1 LQFFEQANAGTSSR
15 EDNIM
20 KMATRTL
27 KKGVVA
33 VTMLALMTG
42 SAWAENLSIW
52 VRGSAANAA
61 QHMVDLWNSK
71 NAGDKI
77 EITVIPDNQMVT
89 KLATG
94 VTAGDVPDLVSF
106 DLIFMP
112 DFMKADYLI
121 DLTAELSADP
131 NQAKVAQ
138 AFRDL
143 ATYNGKL
150 YGTGFTPDVSILLYN
165 KDLFR
170 KAGLDPE
177 KPPQTLA
184 ELKDYA
190 TKIHALGPDIF
201 GYYFSGSCGGC
212 NIFTVAPMMWG
223 SGTHLLPAN
232 GDDKA
237 LEGPGIKEVLQLF
250 QDMWKAGIVPESAQ
264 SDTGANFQAVFETG
278 KIGMQ
283 GSGGFAIAALKDKH
297 PEIDFGIAHL
307 PGINPGNAS
316 SFVGGDVIAIPKGS
330 KHADIAKKFIL
341 WELTDEAQLQGLAK
355 NNILPSRNDLAE
367 NEFFKAEPR
376 YITTAKAVGIG
387 QTPWVFHFNDMVNSD
402 SSPWLQMLQTAI
414 FDGDVDGAINTAR
427 DALKTI
433 AAN

>member
-1 LQFFEQANAGTSSR
+1 MYRKIKSSIKTGLIASAMLGLMAGTALA
-15 EDNIM
+15 ED
-20 KMATRTL
+20 
-27 KKGVVA
+27 
-33 VTMLALMTG
+33 
-42 SAWAENLSIW
+42 LSIW
-52 VRGSAANAA
+52 VRASGANAA
-61 QHMVDLWNSK
+61 QHLVDLWNSK
-71 NAGDKI
+71 NPDKI
-77 EITVIPDNQMVT
+77 AVTVIPDNQMVT

-94 VTAGDVPDLVSF
+94 VTAGDVPDMISF

-112 DFMKADYLI
+112 DFMKAGYLV
-121 DLTAELSADP
+121 DLTAELSSDP
-131 NQAKVAQ
+131 NQAKVAK

-143 ATYNGKL
+143 ASYDGKL
-150 YGTGFTPDVSILLYN
+150 YGTGFTPDVSILVYN
-165 KDLFR
+165 KGLF
-170 KAGLDPE
+170 KQAGLDPE
-177 KPPQTLA
+177 KPPTTLA
-184 ELKDYA
+184 EVKDYA
-190 TKIHALGPDIF
+190 TKIRALGPDIY

-237 LEGPGIKEVLQLF
+237 LDGPGVKEVLQLF

-264 SDTGANFQAVFETG
+264 ADTGANFQAVFETG
-278 KIGMQ
+278 KVGMQ
-283 GSGGFAIAALKDKH
+283 GSGGFAIAALKANH

-307 PGINPGNAS
+307 PGIKPENAS

-330 KHADIAKKFIL
+330 KHPDLAKKFIA
-341 WELTDEAQLQGLAK
+341 WQLTDEAQLQGLAK
-355 NNILPSRNDLAE
+355 NNILPSRTDLAE

-402 SSPWLQMLQTAI
+402 SSPWLQMMQTAI
-414 FDGDVDGAINTAR
+414 FDGDIDGAMTTAR
-427 DALKTI
+427 EAMKTI

>member
-1 LQFFEQANAGTSSR
+1 MDRKIKS
-15 EDNIM
+15 
-20 KMATRTL
+20 
-27 KKGVVA
+27 GVKTGLLA
-33 VTMLALMTG
+33 SALLALMAGT
-42 SAWAENLSIW
+42 ALAEDLSIW
-52 VRGSAANAA
+52 VRASGSNAA
-61 QHMVDLWNSK
+61 QHLVDLWNSK
-71 NAGDKI
+71 NPDKI
-77 EITVIPDNQMVT
+77 AVTVIPDNQMVT

-94 VTAGDVPDLVSF
+94 VTAGDVPDMISF

-112 DFMKADYLI
+112 DFMKADYLV

-131 NQAKVAQ
+131 NQGKVAK

-143 ATYNGKL
+143 ASYNGKL

-165 KDLFR
+165 KGLF
-170 KAGLDPE
+170 KQAGLDPE
-177 KPPQTLA
+177 KPPTTLA
-184 ELKDYA
+184 EIKDYA
-190 TKIHALGPDIF
+190 TKIRALGPDIY

-232 GDDKA
+232 GEDKA
-237 LEGPGIKEVLQLF
+237 LDGPGVKEVLQLF

-264 SDTGANFQAVFETG
+264 ADTGANFQAVFETG
-278 KIGMQ
+278 KVGMQ
-283 GSGGFAIAALKDKH
+283 GSGGFAIAALKANH

-307 PGINPGNAS
+307 PGIKPENAS

-330 KHADIAKKFIL
+330 KHPDLAKKFIA
-341 WELTDEAQLQGLAK
+341 WQLTDEAQLQGLAK
-355 NNILPSRNDLAE
+355 NNILPSRTDLAE

-376 YITTAKAVGIG
+376 YVTTAKAVGIG

-414 FDGDVDGAINTAR
+414 FDGDVDGAIATAR
-427 DALKTI
+427 EAMKTI

>member
-1 LQFFEQANAGTSSR
+1 MTF
-15 EDNIM
+15 NIRSL
-20 KMATRTL
+20 TRRSVLT
-27 KKGVVA
+27 A
-33 VTMLALMTG
+33 AALALMSST
-42 SAWAENLSIW
+42 SLAETMNIW
-52 VRGSAANAA
+52 VRASAANAA

-77 EITVIPDNQMVT
+77 EVTVIPDNQMVT

-94 VTAGDVPDLVSF
+94 VTAGDVPDLISF

-112 DFMKADYLI
+112 DFMKAEYLV
-121 DLTAELSADP
+121 DMTAELSADP

-165 KDLFR
+165 KGLF
-170 KAGLDPE
+170 KQAGLDPE
-177 KPPQTLA
+177 KPPTTLA
-184 ELKDYA
+184 ELQDYA
-190 TKIHALGPDIF
+190 TKIRALGPDIY

-237 LEGPGIKEVLQLF
+237 LDGPGIKEVLQMF
-250 QDMWKAGIVPESAQ
+250 QNMWKAGVVPESAQ
-264 SDTGANFQAVFETG
+264 ADTGANFQAVFETG

-307 PGINPGNAS
+307 PGIKPENAS

-330 KHADIAKKFIL
+330 KNPELAKKFIL
-341 WELTDEAQLQGLAK
+341 WQLTDEAQLQGLAK
-355 NNILPSRNDLAE
+355 NNILPSRTDLAE

-402 SSPWLQMLQTAI
+402 SSPWLQMMQTAI
-414 FDGDVDGAINTAR
+414 FDGDIDGAITTAR
-427 DALKTI
+427 ESLKTI